1 MKKLLGIY
9 FFLILFVTS
18 CIKPPDYPDE
28 PVIEFISIGKNVL
41 NQNVDTTLV
50 TISFTDGD
58 GDLGEVDGSTVENF
72 ILTDTR
78 TGFQIPYRIPFIP
91 QQGVGNGI
99 SGEIAVNIRAECCVP
114 TNGLPCIPN
123 PGQLP
128 EEIIYTIQV
137 IDRSGNLSNIITMP
151 SIQLICD

>member
-9 FFLILFVTS
+9 FIGILFITS

-28 PVIEFISIGKNVL
+28 PVIEFVSLGRTSL
-41 NQNVDTTLV
+41 LQDVDTTLI

-58 GDLGEVDGSTVENF
+58 GDLGLVDDDTEKNF

-78 TGFQIPYRIPFIP
+78 TNYKEYYKIPFIP

-99 SGEIAVNIRAECCVP
+99 SGEISINIKASC
-114 TNGLPCIPN
+114 CIPTSGIPCLPN
-123 PGQLP
+123 AGQPP
-128 EEIIYTIQV
+128 EDIIYTIQ
-137 IDRSGNLSNIITMP
+137 IKDRSGNLSNMVTMP
-151 SIQLICD
+151 PIQLICD

>member
-9 FFLILFVTS
+9 LIAILFIAS

-28 PVIEFISIGKNVL
+28 PVIEFVSVGKTSL
-41 NQNVDTTLV
+41 LQNTDTTLI

-58 GDLGEVDGSTVENF
+58 GDLGLEDSETDKNF

-78 TGFQIPYRIPFIP
+78 TGFQEFYKIPFIP

-99 SGEIAVNIRAECCVP
+99 SGEIAINVLAQCCVP
-114 TNGLPCIPN
+114 TNGVPCQPN
-123 PGQLP
+123 PGQPP
-128 EEIIYTIQV
+128 ENIVYTIQ
-137 IDRSGNLSNIITMP
+137 IKDRAGNLSNMVTMP
-151 SIQLICD
+151 PLELICD